1 MANHPKGNP
10 WNPSARRRKPAELM
24 RPIEESGCWFPHEI
38 AGTDAWLYRLDDDGI
53 AEILKAVD
61 GVEGRGLGI
70 LDIGREDFPL
80 PALAPALADIAA
92 ELKDGRGF
100 AVIRGLPIAG
110 RSNYQNAAA
119 FWGISTYLGRAFS
132 QNGAGHL
139 LGHVCDLGSSVES
152 VNGRGYRSAEGL
164 GFHADGCDVAA
175 LLVLRLAKSGGQHRM
190 CSSIALYNEMLRR
203 RPELAE
209 ALTYHFYR
217 TRRGEL
223 PKGISKPWFRQP
235 VFSVKDGYF
244 AARGA
249 STTIMRAASLPGVP
263 PLTDDQREAVTFYQ
277 ALANELAI
285 DVDFEPG
292 DIEYAQSHVTLH
304 SRTAFEDWD
313 QPERKRH
320 LLRLWMRVDGIRPL
334 IPEIA
339 DEISRG
345 ITVAGVAPSAPLEP
359 V

>member
-1 MANHPKGNP
+1 MVNHPNPNP
-10 WNPSARRRKPAELM
+10 WTPSARRRKPAELGK
-24 RPIEESGCWFPHEI
+24 RVEESGCWFPHEI
-38 AGTDAWLYRLDDDGI
+38 AGTDAWLYRLHEDEI
-53 AEILKAVD
+53 AEILEAVD
-61 GVEGRGLGI
+61 HVEARGLGI
-70 LDIGREDFPL
+70 LDIAREDFPL
-80 PALAPALADIAA
+80 PALAPPLSDIGA

-100 AVIRGLPIAG
+100 AMIRGLPIEG
-110 RSNYQNAAA
+110 RSKYQNAAA
-119 FWGISTYLGRAFS
+119 FWGISTHLGRAFS

-139 LGHVCDLGSSVES
+139 LGHVCDQGSSVES

-175 LLVLRLAKSGGQHRM
+175 LFVLRLAKSGGQHRI
-190 CSSIALYNEMLRR
+190 CSSVALYNEMLRR
-203 RPELAE
+203 RPELAQ

-217 TRRGEL
+217 TRRGEI
-223 PKGISKPWFRQP
+223 PKGLTGAWFRQP

-249 STTIMRAASLPGVP
+249 STTILRAANLPGVP
-263 PLTDDQREAVTFYQ
+263 PLTDHRREAITYYQ
-277 ALANELAI
+277 ILADELAI
-285 DVDFEPG
+285 DIDFEPG

-304 SRTAFEDWD
+304 ARTPFEDWD

-334 IPEIA
+334 VPEIA

-345 ITVAGVAPSAPLEP
+345 ITVAGVEPTAPLEP
-359 V
+359 L